1 MFDLLD
7 PATEPEPHVRIS
19 IPSASWGAVNTGLLI
34 SALRRSSRPLSIYV
48 HIISKHQRVASA
60 YIENLI
66 SEMDLLDVA
75 HGRPV
80 TQVHWGGS
88 PHALDSQQRL
98 ELFNAITARFPLA
111 FGADV
116 SIGLTTAPAQR
127 TQPVEYNTEAGADL
141 IGFGVGAISRV
152 SNMLFQNFEDL
163 ESYEDAIAADRLPVS
178 RGYTREKR
186 P

>member
-7 PATEPEPHVRIS
+7 AATEPEPHVRIS
-19 IPSASWGAVNTGLLI
+19 VPCTSWGIVNTGLLV
-34 SALRRSSRPLSIYV
+34 SGLRRSSRPVSIYV
-48 HIISKHQRVASA
+48 HIISKYGRVASS

-75 HGRPV
+75 HGRTL

-88 PHALDSQQRL
+88 PHSLDTQQRI
-98 ELFNAITARFPLA
+98 ELYNAIVTRFPLA

-116 SIGLTTAPAQR
+116 SIGLTAVAHRPSQA
-127 TQPVEYNTEAGADL
+127 VEYDTDAGADL

-152 SNMLFQNFEDL
+152 GNMYFQNFEEL
-163 ESYEDAIAADRLPVS
+163 ESYEDAIAADRLPVA
-178 RGYTREKR
+178 RGYTREKKS
-186 P
+186 

>member
-7 PATEPEPHVRIS
+7 PATEPEPHVQNP
-19 IPSASWGAVNTGLLI
+19 IPSASWGVINTGLLI

-48 HIISKHQRVASA
+48 HIVSKHQRVSPA

-66 SEMDLLDVA
+66 AEMDLFEVA
-75 HGRPV
+75 HGRAV

-88 PHALDSQQRL
+88 PHALDTQQRI
-98 ELFNAITARFPLA
+98 ELFNAIVTRFPLA

-116 SIGLTTAPAQR
+116 SIGLTAATPPP
-127 TQPVEYNTEAGADL
+127 QPLEYDPEAGADL
-141 IGFGVGAISRV
+141 LGFGVGAISRAG
-152 SNMLFQNFEDL
+152 NMFFQNFEDL

-178 RGYTREKR
+178 RGYIRGKR

>member
-19 IPSASWGAVNTGLLI
+19 VPSASWATVNAGLVV
-34 SALRRSSRPLSIYV
+34 SALRKSNRPLSIYV
-48 HIISKHQRVASA
+48 HIISKKQRVSPA

-66 SEMDLLDVA
+66 SEMDLLEVA
-75 HGRPV
+75 HGRSV

-88 PHALDSQQRL
+88 PHALDTQQRI
-98 ELFNAITARFPLA
+98 ELFNAIVTRFPLI

-116 SIGLTTAPAQR
+116 SIGLTAAALSPSQ
-127 TQPVEYNTEAGADL
+127 QIEYDTEPGSDL
-141 IGFGVGAISRV
+141 IGFGVSAISRV
-152 SNMLFQNFEDL
+152 GDMFFQNFEDL
-163 ESYEDAIAADRLPVS
+163 ESYEDAIAADRLPVC

-186 P
+186 S

>member
-7 PATEPEPHVRIS
+7 PATEPEPHVKIS
-19 IPSASWGAVNTGLLI
+19 IPSASWSAVNTGLVI
-34 SALRRSSRPLSIYV
+34 SALRRSHRPLSIYV
-48 HIISKHQRVASA
+48 HISSKHQRVARG

-66 SEMDLLDVA
+66 SEMDLLEIA
-75 HGRPV
+75 HGRVV

-88 PHALDSQQRL
+88 PHALDTQQRI
-98 ELFNAITARFPLA
+98 ELFNAIVTRFDLA

-116 SIGLTTAPAQR
+116 SIGLTTTSR
-127 TQPVEYNTEAGADL
+127 TQPVEYDPEAGADL
-141 IGFGVGAISRV
+141 IGFGVGAISRIGD
-152 SNMLFQNFEDL
+152 LFFQNFEEL

-178 RGYTREKR
+178 RGYIREKR